1 MLYSILVSVDVLIAA
16 ALIGL
21 ILIQQGKGAGMGA
34 AFGAGASGTV
44 FGARGSGS
52 FLTRMTSILALL
64 FFVNSISLAY
74 LASHRT
80 EVKSVIQSVPM
91 VQENESPEIAPDIPG
106 VINLPEGATAED
118 MLDIIKQE
126 IANQAESD
134 VPAVEPETSP

>member
-1 MLYSILVSVDVLIAA
+1 MLYSILVTVDVLIAA

-52 FLTRMTSILALL
+52 FLTKMTSILAVL

-74 LASHRT
+74 LASHRI
-80 EVKSVIQSVPM
+80 EVQSVIESVPL
-91 VQENESPEIAPDIPG
+91 VQETESPEIAPDIPG
-106 VINLPEGATAED
+106 VINLPEDATAED
-118 MLDIIKQE
+118 MLDIIKKE

-134 VPAVEPETSP
+134 VPALETETTP